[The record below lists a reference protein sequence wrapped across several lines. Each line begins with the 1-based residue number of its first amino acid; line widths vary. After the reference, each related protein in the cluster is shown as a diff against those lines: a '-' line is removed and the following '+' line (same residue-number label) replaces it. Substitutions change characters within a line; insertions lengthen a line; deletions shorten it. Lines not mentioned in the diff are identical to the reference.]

1 MRKGS
6 KDGVKIKV
14 YTPSGLFKRTFHR
27 GGCYQEVYD
36 WLGSSQMQPL
46 LFFLETQENRTVFPT
61 ETIKP
66 PGEVLRLVEK
76 SEQEMEKLMS
86 ESPEKVSFKGTGPL
100 QTDKDLNSTI
110 GTRDDSDKSIGKKV
124 KKMKKRRKELDK
136 KATKGKSKDTDDKKR
151 KRKRKPE
158 DNNKSNLNAKKMKAK
173 EDDIEMNKI
182 SRRQMRRLRAKEK
195 KKSKTNK

>member
-1 MRKGS
+1 MFLTQAEEIRNLRENRMRKGP

-46 LFFLETQENRTVFPT
+46 FFSLETQENRTVFPT
-61 ETIKP
+61 EAIKP

-110 GTRDDSDKSIGKKV
+110 ETRADDSNKSIGKKV
-124 KKMKKRRKELDK
+124 KKMKKRIKELDK
-136 KATKGKSKDTDDKKR
+136 KATKGNQKTQMTKRGKERENQKTTKSQT
-151 KRKRKPE
+151 
-158 DNNKSNLNAKKMKAK
+158 
-173 EDDIEMNKI
+173 
-182 SRRQMRRLRAKEK
+182 
-195 KKSKTNK
+195 